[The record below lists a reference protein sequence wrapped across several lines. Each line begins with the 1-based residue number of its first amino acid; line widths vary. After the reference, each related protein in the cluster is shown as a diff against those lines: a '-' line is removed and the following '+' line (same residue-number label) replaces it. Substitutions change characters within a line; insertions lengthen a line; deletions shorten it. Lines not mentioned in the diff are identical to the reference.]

1 MYKGITLLTDGVL
14 LLLPSKAA
22 SSSVPT
28 PKFVG
33 VVGILKVRNLEIV
46 KNLESQESISKGF
59 PLLDIKVSP
68 KLCLRSFPQLPNC
81 LVSVQRSQ
89 PTSINCS
96 RTPLPSLWNQKRA
109 NSLPTKPHTLNSS
122 KSDFILAIA
131 LQEQEGTFTMLTTMD
146 SEESS
151 NEDESESSFEDDVED
166 GDADDFSESQEFELG
181 DRQLLEGEGSNDD
194 DDEEVEEEDEID
206 PDEMSYE
213 RRGLSPN
220 EIPSCLHPYTCHFAE
235 NKTGIDRCVI
245 CQVEYEEGEA
255 LMALPCEHPY
265 HSDCITKWLQIK
277 KVCPICSCE
286 VSRPRLANN
295 VP

>member
-1 MYKGITLLTDGVL
+1 MEPEKG
-14 LLLPSKAA
+14 KQ
-22 SSSVPT
+22 SSHKT
-28 PKFVG
+28 PYTE
-33 VVGILKVRNLEIV
+33 LEQV
-46 KNLESQESISKGF
+46 N
-59 PLLDIKVSP
+59 
-68 KLCLRSFPQLPNC
+68 
-81 LVSVQRSQ
+81 
-89 PTSINCS
+89 
-96 RTPLPSLWNQKRA
+96 
-109 NSLPTKPHTLNSS
+109 
-122 KSDFILAIA
+122 SDFILAIA

-151 NEDESESSFEDDVED
+151 NEDVSESSFEDDVED
-166 GDADDFSESQEFELG
+166 GDADDFSEGQEFELG
-181 DRQLLEGEGSNDD
+181 DVQLLEGEGSNDD
-194 DDEEVEEEDEID
+194 DDEEMEEEEDEID
-206 PDEMSYE
+206 PDEMSYEELIELAEFVGEE

-235 NKTGIDRCVI
+235 NKTGTDRCVI

-286 VSRPRLANN
+286 VSPPKLANN